1 MDRAYKRLSKSDVI
15 VTPFTANKQWNV
27 LSSSL
32 SSSNINVYK
41 GVSGSL
47 YDYTTTYDD
56 QYQTLVYKS
65 AEQLYYRNY
74 TTYVSESNYSSSFFV
89 NNGLIA
95 TQSLQ
100 SGQYWNYP
108 QSTTGEIRY
117 FPRCTGNGLLAG
129 NWTVSKIC
137 HNLPSPPGIPICTSS
152 FFAGDI
158 YGEYVESNWIID
170 GSNVIVSQSNNTSLL
185 PLPATLP
192 ISYPA
197 TNVVNLEGVVGGFL
211 TPPDYEYFDI
221 TFSLDP
227 LLNVYNSATL
237 SLQPNS
243 LSVSMSIYLD
253 GIGTYPTND
262 NIWVVGI
269 PRDLYGSKIKPGTFL
284 MTSSYD
290 YAVTEDGKGNLYL
303 LDSSSLLTWDEWEDK
318 WNIADYDWNSVPTA
332 SNFSLKRVG
341 NIIYPHGMLIFTTH
355 SLECELFLHHHYGDY
370 DVKFKNEHIIY
381 ENVVKCTVRESEFN
395 YTHNPSISTDTSGS
409 LRDFATGSGFTP
421 YVTTVGLYNDSQEL
435 LAVGKMAQPIPLSTN
450 TDTTFLINYDT

>member
-108 QSTTGEIRY
+108 QSTTHEIRQ
-117 FPRCTGNGLLAG
+117 FPTESGATI
-129 NWTVSKIC
+129 WT
-137 HNLPSPPGIPICTSS
+137 
-152 FFAGDI
+152 
-158 YGEYVESNWIID
+158 
-170 GSNVIVSQSNNTSLL
+170 
-185 PLPATLP
+185 
-192 ISYPA
+192 
-197 TNVVNLEGVVGGFL
+197 
-211 TPPDYEYFDI
+211 
-221 TFSLDP
+221 
-227 LLNVYNSATL
+227 
-237 SLQPNS
+237 
-243 LSVSMSIYLD
+243 
-253 GIGTYPTND
+253 
-262 NIWVVGI
+262 VGI

-290 YAVTEDGKGNLYL
+290 YAITEDGKGNLYL
-303 LDSSSLLTWDEWEDK
+303 LDSSSLLTWDEWDST
-318 WNIADYDWNSVPTA
+318 WDLADYEWDNLPTS
-332 SNFSLKRVG
+332 SNFSIKRVG
-341 NIIYPHGMLIFTTH
+341 NIIYPHGMLVFTTH

-381 ENVVKCTVRESEFN
+381 ENTIKCTIRESEFN

-409 LRDFATGSGFTP
+409 LRGFATGSVFTP

-435 LAVGKMAQPIPLSTN
+435 LAVAKMAQPIPLSTN

>member
-1 MDRAYKRLSKSDVI
+1 MDRAYKRLSKSDII

-56 QYQTLVYKS
+56 EYQTLIYKS
-65 AEQLYYRNY
+65 AEQLYYKNY

-108 QSTTGEIRY
+108 QSTTHEIRQ
-117 FPRCTGNGLLAG
+117 FPTESGATI
-129 NWTVSKIC
+129 WT
-137 HNLPSPPGIPICTSS
+137 
-152 FFAGDI
+152 
-158 YGEYVESNWIID
+158 
-170 GSNVIVSQSNNTSLL
+170 
-185 PLPATLP
+185 
-192 ISYPA
+192 
-197 TNVVNLEGVVGGFL
+197 
-211 TPPDYEYFDI
+211 
-221 TFSLDP
+221 
-227 LLNVYNSATL
+227 
-237 SLQPNS
+237 
-243 LSVSMSIYLD
+243 
-253 GIGTYPTND
+253 
-262 NIWVVGI
+262 VGI

-290 YAVTEDGKGNLYL
+290 YAITEDGKGNLYL
-303 LDSSSLLTWDEWEDK
+303 LDSSSLLTWDEWEATWDL
-318 WNIADYDWNSVPTA
+318 ADYEWDNLPTS
-332 SNFSLKRVG
+332 SNFSIKRVG
-341 NIIYPHGMLIFTTH
+341 NIIYPHGMLVFTTH
-355 SLECELFLHHHYGDY
+355 SLECELFLTHQYGEY

-381 ENVVKCTVRESEFN
+381 ENTVKCTVRESEFN

-435 LAVGKMAQPIPLSTN
+435 LAVAKMAQPIPLSTN

>member
-1 MDRAYKRLSKSDVI
+1 MDRAYKRLSKSDII

-65 AEQLYYRNY
+65 AEQLYYKNY

-108 QSTTGEIRY
+108 QSTTHEIRQ
-117 FPRCTGNGLLAG
+117 FPTESGATI
-129 NWTVSKIC
+129 WT
-137 HNLPSPPGIPICTSS
+137 
-152 FFAGDI
+152 
-158 YGEYVESNWIID
+158 
-170 GSNVIVSQSNNTSLL
+170 
-185 PLPATLP
+185 
-192 ISYPA
+192 
-197 TNVVNLEGVVGGFL
+197 
-211 TPPDYEYFDI
+211 
-221 TFSLDP
+221 
-227 LLNVYNSATL
+227 
-237 SLQPNS
+237 
-243 LSVSMSIYLD
+243 
-253 GIGTYPTND
+253 
-262 NIWVVGI
+262 VGI

-290 YAVTEDGKGNLYL
+290 YAITEDGKGNLYL
-303 LDSSSLLTWDEWEDK
+303 LDSSSLLTWDEWDST
-318 WNIADYDWNSVPTA
+318 WDLADYEWDNLPTS
-332 SNFSLKRVG
+332 SNFSIKRVG
-341 NIIYPHGMLIFTTH
+341 NIIYPHGMLVFTTH

-381 ENVVKCTVRESEFN
+381 ENTIKCTIRESEFN

-409 LRDFATGSGFTP
+409 LRGFATGSVFTP

-435 LAVGKMAQPIPLSTN
+435 LAVAKMAQPIPLSTN

>member
-1 MDRAYKRLSKSDVI
+1 MDRAYKRLSKSDII

-108 QSTTGEIRY
+108 QSTTHEIRQ
-117 FPRCTGNGLLAG
+117 FPTESGATI
-129 NWTVSKIC
+129 WT
-137 HNLPSPPGIPICTSS
+137 
-152 FFAGDI
+152 
-158 YGEYVESNWIID
+158 
-170 GSNVIVSQSNNTSLL
+170 
-185 PLPATLP
+185 
-192 ISYPA
+192 
-197 TNVVNLEGVVGGFL
+197 
-211 TPPDYEYFDI
+211 
-221 TFSLDP
+221 
-227 LLNVYNSATL
+227 
-237 SLQPNS
+237 
-243 LSVSMSIYLD
+243 
-253 GIGTYPTND
+253 
-262 NIWVVGI
+262 VGI

-290 YAVTEDGKGNLYL
+290 YAITEDGKGNLYL
-303 LDSSSLLTWDEWEDK
+303 LDSSSLLTWDEWDST
-318 WNIADYDWNSVPTA
+318 WDLADYEWDNLPTS
-332 SNFSLKRVG
+332 SNFSIKRVG
-341 NIIYPHGMLIFTTH
+341 NIIYPHGMLVFTTH

-381 ENVVKCTVRESEFN
+381 ENTIKCTIRESEFN

-409 LRDFATGSGFTP
+409 LRGFATGSVFTP

-435 LAVGKMAQPIPLSTN
+435 LAVAKMAQPIPLSTN

>member
-1 MDRAYKRLSKSDVI
+1 MDRAYKRLSKSDII

-108 QSTTGEIRY
+108 QSTTHEIRQ
-117 FPRCTGNGLLAG
+117 FPTESGATI
-129 NWTVSKIC
+129 WT
-137 HNLPSPPGIPICTSS
+137 
-152 FFAGDI
+152 
-158 YGEYVESNWIID
+158 
-170 GSNVIVSQSNNTSLL
+170 
-185 PLPATLP
+185 
-192 ISYPA
+192 
-197 TNVVNLEGVVGGFL
+197 
-211 TPPDYEYFDI
+211 
-221 TFSLDP
+221 
-227 LLNVYNSATL
+227 
-237 SLQPNS
+237 
-243 LSVSMSIYLD
+243 
-253 GIGTYPTND
+253 
-262 NIWVVGI
+262 VGI

-284 MTSSYD
+284 MTSSFD

-303 LDSSSLLTWDEWEDK
+303 LDSSSLLTWDK
-318 WNIADYDWNSVPTA
+318 WDSTWDLADYEWDNLPTS
-332 SNFSLKRVG
+332 SNFSIKRVG
-341 NIIYPHGMLIFTTH
+341 NIIYPHGMLVFTTH
-355 SLECELFLHHHYGDY
+355 SLECELFLTHQYGEY

-381 ENVVKCTVRESEFN
+381 ENTVKCTVRESEFN

-435 LAVGKMAQPIPLSTN
+435 LAVAKMAQPIPLSTN

>member
-1 MDRAYKRLSKSDVI
+1 MDRAYKRLSKSDII

-108 QSTTGEIRY
+108 QSTTHEIRQ
-117 FPRCTGNGLLAG
+117 FPTESGATI
-129 NWTVSKIC
+129 WT
-137 HNLPSPPGIPICTSS
+137 
-152 FFAGDI
+152 
-158 YGEYVESNWIID
+158 
-170 GSNVIVSQSNNTSLL
+170 
-185 PLPATLP
+185 
-192 ISYPA
+192 
-197 TNVVNLEGVVGGFL
+197 
-211 TPPDYEYFDI
+211 
-221 TFSLDP
+221 
-227 LLNVYNSATL
+227 
-237 SLQPNS
+237 
-243 LSVSMSIYLD
+243 
-253 GIGTYPTND
+253 
-262 NIWVVGI
+262 VGI

-284 MTSSYD
+284 MTSSFD

-303 LDSSSLLTWDEWEDK
+303 LDSSSLLTWDEWEDT
-318 WNIADYDWNSVPTA
+318 WNIADYEWDNLPTS
-332 SNFSLKRVG
+332 SNFSIKRVG
-341 NIIYPHGMLIFTTH
+341 NIIYPHGMLVFTTH

-381 ENVVKCTVRESEFN
+381 ENTIKCTIRESEFN

-409 LRDFATGSGFTP
+409 LRGFATGSVFTP

-435 LAVGKMAQPIPLSTN
+435 LAVAKMAQPIPLSTN

>member
-1 MDRAYKRLSKSDVI
+1 MDRAYKRLSKSDII

-47 YDYTTTYDD
+47 YDYNTTYDD

-89 NNGLIA
+89 NNGLIS

-108 QSTTGEIRY
+108 QSTTHEIRQ
-117 FPRCTGNGLLAG
+117 FPTESGATI
-129 NWTVSKIC
+129 WT
-137 HNLPSPPGIPICTSS
+137 
-152 FFAGDI
+152 
-158 YGEYVESNWIID
+158 
-170 GSNVIVSQSNNTSLL
+170 
-185 PLPATLP
+185 
-192 ISYPA
+192 
-197 TNVVNLEGVVGGFL
+197 
-211 TPPDYEYFDI
+211 
-221 TFSLDP
+221 
-227 LLNVYNSATL
+227 
-237 SLQPNS
+237 
-243 LSVSMSIYLD
+243 
-253 GIGTYPTND
+253 
-262 NIWVVGI
+262 VGI

-290 YAVTEDGKGNLYL
+290 YAITEDGKGNLYL
-303 LDSSSLLTWDEWEDK
+303 LDSSSLLTWDEWEDT

-341 NIIYPHGMLIFTTH
+341 NIIYPHGMLVFTTH

-381 ENVVKCTVRESEFN
+381 ENTVKCTVRESEFN

-409 LRDFATGSGFTP
+409 LRNFATGSDFTP

-435 LAVGKMAQPIPLSTN
+435 LAVAKMAQPIPLSTN

>member
-1 MDRAYKRLSKSDVI
+1 MDRAYKRLSKSDII

-108 QSTTGEIRY
+108 QSTTHEIRQ
-117 FPRCTGNGLLAG
+117 FPTESGATI
-129 NWTVSKIC
+129 WT
-137 HNLPSPPGIPICTSS
+137 
-152 FFAGDI
+152 
-158 YGEYVESNWIID
+158 
-170 GSNVIVSQSNNTSLL
+170 
-185 PLPATLP
+185 
-192 ISYPA
+192 
-197 TNVVNLEGVVGGFL
+197 
-211 TPPDYEYFDI
+211 
-221 TFSLDP
+221 
-227 LLNVYNSATL
+227 
-237 SLQPNS
+237 
-243 LSVSMSIYLD
+243 
-253 GIGTYPTND
+253 
-262 NIWVVGI
+262 VGI

-284 MTSSYD
+284 MTSSFD
-290 YAVTEDGKGNLYL
+290 YAITEDGKGNLYL
-303 LDSSSLLTWDEWEDK
+303 LDSSSLLTWDK
-318 WNIADYDWNSVPTA
+318 WDSTWDLADYEWDNLPTS
-332 SNFSLKRVG
+332 SNFSIKRVG
-341 NIIYPHGMLIFTTH
+341 NIIYPHGMLVFTTH
-355 SLECELFLHHHYGDY
+355 SLECELFLTHQYGEY

-381 ENVVKCTVRESEFN
+381 ENTVKCTVRESEFN

-435 LAVGKMAQPIPLSTN
+435 LAVAKMAQPIPLSTN